1 MSKSPIIHCS
11 GSEPPPTNCNNFR
24 VEARLNLSRPNMA
37 VHTVYGRKNTVSY
50 GAIPYRIPYR
60 QHSTK
65 SLDGTG
71 AVAVIRHRTTV
82 GLRHGAQP
90 YSSHDTIGFQRTR
103 AWSPWGATIG
113 LRHYQAMKSDLIEPR
128 RTPGDRQ
135 LHLPE
140 SGPGLALRHDAGY
153 PLFWLSD

>member
-1 MSKSPIIHCS
+1 
-11 GSEPPPTNCNNFR
+11 
-24 VEARLNLSRPNMA
+24 MA

-90 YSSHDTIGFQRTR
+90 YQALQDVRTR
-103 AWSPWGATIG
+103 SESRYEQIQMTRAQVAY
-113 LRHYQAMKSDLIEPR
+113 LRRS
-128 RTPGDRQ
+128 
-135 LHLPE
+135 
-140 SGPGLALRHDAGY
+140 
-153 PLFWLSD
+153 